1 MGRGG
6 RESQCRQQSNSET
19 ILRRKES
26 SKREKEAQKKK
37 KGIMEG
43 LLGEDCKQR
52 HKLPEANEVRNE
64 EVPSSDNRGSQGAWS
79 QLCQSN
85 GRGSGN
91 EESGH
96 QCHLEISSP
105 EETSDTIWPEKSP
118 GILGDEENLREKEMV
133 TEKPKKKKGEETDS
147 EENKRQT
154 RNDSSQK
161 MSVRLR
167 AHRQGEY
174 QRGPQPSKVP

>member
-1 MGRGG
+1 
-6 RESQCRQQSNSET
+6 
-19 ILRRKES
+19 
-26 SKREKEAQKKK
+26 
-37 KGIMEG
+37 MEG

>member
-1 MGRGG
+1 MPAAEQER
-6 RESQCRQQSNSET
+6 NH
-19 ILRRKES
+19 I
-26 SKREKEAQKKK
+26 EKEGVLKEGERSPEEKKK
-37 KGIMEG
+37 ASWKGCLERTVNSVTS
-43 LLGEDCKQR
+43 CQR
-52 HKLPEANEVRNE
+52 ANEVRNK

>member
-1 MGRGG
+1 M
-6 RESQCRQQSNSET
+6 
-19 ILRRKES
+19 RRKES

-37 KGIMEG
+37 QASWKGCLERTVNSVTS
-43 LLGEDCKQR
+43 CQR
-52 HKLPEANEVRNE
+52 LSEVRNE
-64 EVPSSDNRGSQGAWS
+64 EVPSSDNRGSQGPWS

-96 QCHLEISSP
+96 QCYLEISSP

-133 TEKPKKKKGEETDS
+133 TEKPKKKKGEAAQIL
-147 EENKRQT
+147 KRIKDKPEMTQA
-154 RNDSSQK
+154 R
-161 MSVRLR
+161 RCL
-167 AHRQGEY
+167 
-174 QRGPQPSKVP
+174 